1 MPRHV
6 PFALVV
12 AAMAATSAAADS
24 SWIAPKDGLF
34 ADPGRWSNG
43 VPGLGAT
50 AIFGVTPGGPFTVTT
65 AGTQVV
71 GGLSVANQLVTLDAA
86 GGTFV
91 NLGST
96 SVAASDVD
104 ESSLAFRH
112 GTFVLFGPL
121 VVGFDVGGGGN
132 AEFVTENAT
141 LNATSVT
148 VADGTWVVGEMAS
161 LELGATVIGQGA
173 GCAGEWR
180 VHSDTTVFGKPGLNY
195 VALGSADG
203 SGTLR
208 IEAGVSLSIPH
219 GYLVLGNSGAWSI
232 PLSVGNGVLSMESDA
247 RLDVASGLG
256 VGVGGSGEIVFDGV
270 GQIIDTPS
278 VLIGWYGGSGSL
290 TLDETWALHTEY
302 LSIGSMNGS
311 GTFTVTGP
319 NTSLDLTGS
328 ALAKMAIGDDG
339 LGSLVVADGAVVDV
353 NALELLGPWWVSH
366 PVRVAGAASVLLT
379 SGSLHAGELTI
390 GGDPLDIAEITATD
404 ASSFAAD
411 STTLDGGS
419 QNVRLN
425 VGPGSAMTL
434 GHIHATSISALH
446 VDVGSALAGPGATFH
461 CDGLTR
467 ENLAASLSF
476 ALGAG
481 ASATVGWIEEPFD
494 VSVDWTVNGKDA
506 PLLSFG
512 APHLLRGALNVA
524 LGPGGAPPP
533 GSVTPLATGVTLCR
547 DSETPIKL
555 EQPTDGSL
563 YLRENGAT
571 LELVRPAERLAL
583 SLDVASSILV
593 GLSNRVLVET
603 VDDSTLLDVTEF
615 ATLES
620 SDPSVLSIAGPGLVR
635 GVATGTA
642 TLTARLGDAVIAERR
657 IDVVVDPAL
666 TPFELATGT
675 GDVPV
680 PGGFAVGPRS
690 VAADGSRAVLASA
703 AALVEEDGNGIVD
716 VYLVERGTGFV
727 ARVSEPPGGGSA
739 NGESSVPAIS
749 ADGRYVAFPFEGE
762 QPSSATRR
770 VSISRSSSRTCGSTR
785 IEVLSVAADGTPRQ
799 RQTAANVSLSGD
811 GRFVAYQTRRH
822 ESRCSGD
829 HERCLMTDAAPVTTA
844 RPERDYAPRTHSW
857 TEHSRRGGAVLGN
870 ISSDGRWIAYLTTG
884 SVGRS
889 AATSCCSIARRASAA
904 VESAGSFCQR
914 SYCAT
919 HPSADDGRWVAFE
932 SQRRSTPL
940 RVSRPTIRSL
950 SFTCAIAKPGLSRSR
965 GLPTCHSRATAAAT
979 GERSQSDGRYLFL
992 RDDAM
997 RRVVPRP
1004 LRSGIGRGATSSPRP
1019 ARVVVVSSRAE
1030 GPNPIDGRDRQ
1041 RGQPRA
1047 PMGAPH
1053 FSCVESRKELVP
1065 LTRPAARGAGTALH
1079 PPLRTPA
1086 RPGHRRRRHGRRE
1099 AISPLLIAAPGAAT
1113 TSPPI
1118 STRTAASIAF
1128 DLAILLGAWN
1138 ASGG

>member
-12 AAMAATSAAADS
+12 AAMAATSAATDS

-43 VPGLGAT
+43 IPGLGAT

-65 AGTQVV
+65 ARSQVV

-96 SVAASDVD
+96 SVAASDTD
-104 ESSLAFRH
+104 ESSLAFRR

-121 VVGFDVGGGGN
+121 VVGFDAGGGGGN

-148 VADGTWVVGEMAS
+148 VADGTWVVGKMAS
-161 LELGATVIGQGA
+161 LELGATIIGQGA

-195 VALGSADG
+195 VALGSAEG

-219 GYLVLGNSGAWSI
+219 GHLVLGNSGDWTT
-232 PLSVGNGVLSMESDA
+232 PLSVGNGVLSLASDA
-247 RLDVASGLG
+247 RLDIASGLG
-256 VGVGGSGEIVFDGV
+256 VGVGGSGKIVFDGV

-278 VLIGWYGGSGSL
+278 VLIGWYGGSGLL
-290 TLDETWALHTEY
+290 TLDETWTLHTEY

-366 PVRVAGAASVLLT
+366 PVRVAGVASVFLT
-379 SGSLHAGELTI
+379 SGSLHAGALTI

-404 ASSFAAD
+404 ASFFAAD

-481 ASATVGWIEEPFD
+481 ASATIGWIEEPFE
-494 VSVDWTVNGKDA
+494 VSVDWTVSGRDA

-547 DSETPIKL
+547 DIETPIKL

-563 YLRENGAT
+563 YLRENGT
-571 LELVRPAERLAL
+571 SLELVRPAERLAL

-642 TLTARLGDAVIAERR
+642 TLTARLGNAVIAERH

-680 PGGFAVGPRS
+680 PGGFVVGPCA

-727 ARVSEPPGGGSA
+727 ARVSEPPGGGDA
-739 NGESSVPAIS
+739 NGGSNGAAIS
-749 ADGRYVAFPFEGE
+749 PDGRFVAFLSKASNLLG
-762 QPSSATRR
+762 
-770 VSISRSSSRTCGSTR
+770 GSTSFNQVVVKDLWLDTL
-785 IEVLSVAADGTPRQ
+785 EVLSVAADGTLGNGDCS
-799 RQTAANVSLSGD
+799 NVSLSGD
-811 GRFVAYQTRRH
+811 GRFIAFQTLATNLFSDDPNGEMPDAVLHDRETGTSSRIGLTPSGAPPAY
-822 ESRCSGD
+822 G
-829 HERCLMTDAAPVTTA
+829 VI
-844 RPERDYAPRTHSW
+844 
-857 TEHSRRGGAVLGN
+857 LGN
-870 ISSDGRWIAYLTTG
+870 ISADGRWVAYLTREPVIGRNVVVFDRATG
-884 SVGRS
+884 ER
-889 AATSCCSIARRASAA
+889 TI
-904 VESAGSFCQR
+904 ESAGVVPADFWS
-914 SYCAT
+914 
-919 HPSADDGRWVAFE
+919 PSISDDGRWVSFE
-932 SQRRSTPL
+932 SPSLDTVPCQPSNSVNLVHL
-940 RVSRPTIRSL
+940 RD
-950 SFTCAIAKPGLSRSR
+950 
-965 GLPTCHSRATAAAT
+965 RATGALTIPWPADMPR
-979 GERSQSDGRYLFL
+979 GNGRSGAGVLTSDGRFLFL
-992 RDDAM
+992 RLKRCGELCVDQFGPS
-997 RRVVPRP
+997 VV
-1004 LRSGIGRGATSSPRP
+1004 GRLEHATGAF
-1019 ARVVVVSSRAE
+1019 VVVSSRDE
-1030 GPNPIDGRDRQ
+1030 GPIDDENEGTVAASADGRV
-1041 RGQPRA
+1041 A
-1047 PMGAPH
+1047 L
-1053 FSCVESRKELVP
+1053 FLSKSRELVP
-1065 LTRPAARGAGTALH
+1065 LFGPPPVVPQPYFRRFGPLHGPDIDGDGTVGAKDLAA
-1079 PPLRTPA
+1079 
-1086 RPGHRRRRHGRRE
+1086 
-1099 AISPLLIAAPGAAT
+1099 LIAAWGGNDVSADLDENGIVDP
-1113 TSPPI
+1113 
-1118 STRTAASIAF
+1118 F

-1138 ASGG
+1138 APGG